1 MFSVR
6 NVGVQKKHLL
16 VQFSALS
23 FRKESV
29 GGTANVEAGVK
40 VTELALEVE
49 CSFGSCWQTLL
60 GSDNV

>member
-1 MFSVR
+1 M
-6 NVGVQKKHLL
+6 
-16 VQFSALS
+16 QFGALS

-29 GGTANVEAGVK
+29 GDAANVEVGVK

-49 CSFGSCWQTLL
+49 CSFGSCWKALL